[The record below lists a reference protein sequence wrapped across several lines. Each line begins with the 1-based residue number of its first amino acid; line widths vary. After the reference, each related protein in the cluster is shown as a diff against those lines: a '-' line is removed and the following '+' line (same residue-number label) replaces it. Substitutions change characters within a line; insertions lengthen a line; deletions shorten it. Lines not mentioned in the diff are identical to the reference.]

1 VAILCDVLRWEA
13 TEVAELLDTTPAA
26 VNSMHQRA
34 RYTLA
39 ARASTRPPR
48 RDRVDDD
55 LVARYVDAFE
65 RITEE
70 PAFLRP
76 PQRTRVRRSRR
87 GFTARAALVLQLLGA
102 GLAALALVWTGYA
115 KVMASE
121 RLKVGRVEVRGSHF
135 LSEGEVRELLG
146 PAVGENILGL
156 DIESLKARLRS
167 SPWVAEAVV
176 SRTLPDTLKVEIH
189 ERVPLAIAE
198 MERLY
203 LMDGDGG
210 LIAIYGPRTAAFDLP
225 IVRGLQGVQ
234 GEARR
239 DRAQR
244 AGALMRDLGE
254 LAAEVSEVYVEPSG
268 DLKVVL
274 RGLGEVLLFGD
285 PPYHKR
291 LATFLSLRKELVAKV
306 PGADYFD
313 LRFRGRI
320 FARTTERPAD
330 PQTTGAPARPAG
342 PIVPIARPP
351 VHPPEPAGEGA
362 EAAVPPVGPSVTS
375 AAVAPQ
381 SPAEPH

>member
-1 VAILCDVLRWEA
+1 MTRRGLPVGPPPPDLIDLPLN
-13 TEVAELLDTTPAA
+13 P
-26 VNSMHQRA
+26 
-34 RYTLA
+34 LA
-39 ARASTRPPR
+39 
-48 RDRVDDD
+48 
-55 LVARYVDAFE
+55 
-65 RITEE
+65 EE

-146 PAVGENILGL
+146 PAVGENILSL
-156 DIESLKARLRS
+156 DIEGLKARLRS

-210 LIAIYGPRTAAFDLP
+210 LIDLYGPRTAAFDLP
-225 IVRGLQGVQ
+225 IVRGLAGVE

-239 DRAQR
+239 ARAQR
-244 AGALMRDLGE
+244 AGALMRDLAD

-274 RGLGEVLLFGD
+274 RGPGEVLLLGD

-291 LATFLSLRKELVAKV
+291 FGTFLSLRKELVAKV
-306 PGADYFD
+306 PGAEYFD

-320 FARTTERPAD
+320 YARTTEREAD
-330 PQTTGAPARPAG
+330 PPAPAAPARPAG
-342 PIVPIARPP
+342 PIVPTARPAAR
-351 VHPPEPAGEGA
+351 PPEPAAEGA
-362 EAAVPPVGPSVTS
+362 EAAVPPVGPPVAS

>member
-1 VAILCDVLRWEA
+1 LN
-13 TEVAELLDTTPAA
+13 P
-26 VNSMHQRA
+26 
-34 RYTLA
+34 LA
-39 ARASTRPPR
+39 
-48 RDRVDDD
+48 
-55 LVARYVDAFE
+55 
-65 RITEE
+65 EE

-156 DIESLKARLRS
+156 DIEALKARLRS

-210 LIAIYGPRTAAFDLP
+210 LIDLYGPRTAAFDLP

-268 DLKVVL
+268 DLRVVL
-274 RGLGEVLLFGD
+274 RGPGEVLLLGD
-285 PPYHKR
+285 PPYNKR

-320 FARTTERPAD
+320 YARTAERPAD
-330 PQTTGAPARPAG
+330 AKPTGAPVQLAPSI
-342 PIVPIARPP
+342 PLARPP
-351 VHPPEPAGEGA
+351 VRPPAAPGEGA
-362 EAAVPPVGPSVTS
+362 EAVARPASPPVTT

>member
-1 VAILCDVLRWEA
+1 MTRRGMPVGPPPPDLIDLPLN
-13 TEVAELLDTTPAA
+13 P
-26 VNSMHQRA
+26 
-34 RYTLA
+34 LA
-39 ARASTRPPR
+39 
-48 RDRVDDD
+48 
-55 LVARYVDAFE
+55 
-65 RITEE
+65 EE

-121 RLKVGRVEVRGSHF
+121 RLKVGRVDVRGSHF

-156 DIESLKARLRS
+156 DIEALKARLRS

-210 LIAIYGPRTAAFDLP
+210 LIDLYGPRTAAFDLP
-225 IVRGLQGVQ
+225 IVRGLAGVQ

-254 LAAEVSEVYVEPSG
+254 IAAEVSEVYVEPSG

-274 RGLGEVLLFGD
+274 RGPGEVLLLGD

-291 LATFLSLRKELVAKV
+291 FATFLSLRKELVAKV
-306 PGADYFD
+306 PGVEYFD

-320 FARTTERPAD
+320 YARTAEGKPD
-330 PQTTGAPARPAG
+330 PQTTLAPARPAG
-342 PIVPIARPP
+342 PIVPAARPSARP
-351 VHPPEPAGEGA
+351 AAPPPEPAGEGA
-362 EAAVPPVGPSVTS
+362 EAVVPPVAPPVTS
-375 AAVAPQ
+375 AAVAPHP
-381 SPAEPH
+381 PAEPHYRR

>member
-1 VAILCDVLRWEA
+1 MTRRGMPVGPSPPDLMGLP
-13 TEVAELLDTTPAA
+13 LNP
-26 VNSMHQRA
+26 
-34 RYTLA
+34 LA
-39 ARASTRPPR
+39 
-48 RDRVDDD
+48 
-55 LVARYVDAFE
+55 
-65 RITEE
+65 EE

-76 PQRTRVRRSRR
+76 PKRTRVRRSRR
-87 GFTARAALVLQLLGA
+87 GFTARAALVLQLAGA
-102 GLAALALVWTGYA
+102 GLAALALGWTGYA

-156 DIESLKARLRS
+156 DIEALKARLRS

-176 SRTLPDTLKVEIH
+176 SRTLPDTLKVEIR

-210 LIAIYGPRTAAFDLP
+210 LIDVYGPRTAAFDLP

-239 DRAQR
+239 DPAQR

-254 LAAEVSEVYVEPSG
+254 LAAEVSAAYVEPSG

-274 RGLGEVLLFGD
+274 RGPGEVLLLGD

-291 LATFLSLRKELVAKV
+291 FATFLSLRKELVAKV
-306 PGADYFD
+306 PRAEHFD

-320 FARTTERPAD
+320 FARPTERKTD
-330 PQTTGAPARPAG
+330 PQATVTPAHPAG
-342 PIVPIARPP
+342 PIVPTARPSARPSARPP
-351 VHPPEPAGEGA
+351 RPAGEGA
-362 EAAVPPVGPSVTS
+362 EAVVAPDDPAMASP
-375 AAVAPQ
+375 AVAARP
-381 SPAEPH
+381 PPDPHYRR